1 MKVIFDD
8 KILSVSL
15 VAGTQDPEY
24 PVENVQNEYPRKPFR
39 ATSQSATIRIAE
51 SGDAEAIAMFSTN
64 ADSVTVIVAVGVS
77 VVFGIDENG
86 ETVESGYDETGATI
100 VLTDRGEQPETIE
113 HTYTKENENNGV
125 IWIPLSPHGMQRT
138 LDIVC
143 EVFEGNV
150 EIGVLAAGE
159 VLHFRDMER
168 ESYQNSPRDFSIE
181 QELQSGNPYYVDLG
195 RARVIPF
202 YVFMWGSDGND
213 PAGYNTW
220 REFYYKYLFPFGR
233 KPKAWLLSERLD
245 PAHYAVWGRVE
256 EMPKTV
262 MRGSHMLV
270 STTIREIN

>member
-1 MKVIFDD
+1 MKVIYNN

-15 VAGTQDPEY
+15 MAGTEDPEY

-86 ETVESGYDETGATI
+86 ETVEAGSDETASTI
-100 VLTDRGEQPETIE
+100 VLTDRGEQPETVE
-113 HTYTKENENNGV
+113 YTYTKENENNGV

-138 LDIVC
+138 LDIRC
-143 EVFEGNV
+143 EVFESMV
-150 EIGVLAAGE
+150 EVGVLAIGE
-159 VLHFRDMER
+159 VLLFRDMER
-168 ESYQNSPRDFSIE
+168 ESYQDSPRDFSIE
-181 QELQSGNPYYVDLG
+181 QELQSGNPHYVDLG

-202 YVFMWGSDGND
+202 YVFMWGSDGDD

-220 REFYYKYLFPFGR
+220 REFYHKYLFPFGR
-233 KPKAWLLSERLD
+233 TPKAWLLSERLD
-245 PAHYAVWGRVE
+245 LAQYAVWGRIE
-256 EMPKTV
+256 EMPKTI
-262 MRGSHMLV
+262 MRGQHMLV